1 MSMEFG
7 WWKKTPEDGKFQV
20 HAVVHGG
27 NIEWIRK
34 QGHHT
39 SWQPYSPTLDDWDQ
53 LIYEAD
59 KRLVRRLLS
68 PKQLAVIH
76 QLKAAGTDGKS

>member
-1 MSMEFG
+1 
-7 WWKKTPEDGKFQV
+7 
-20 HAVVHGG
+20 
-27 NIEWIRK
+27 
-34 QGHHT
+34 
-39 SWQPYSPTLDDWDQ
+39 LDDWDQ